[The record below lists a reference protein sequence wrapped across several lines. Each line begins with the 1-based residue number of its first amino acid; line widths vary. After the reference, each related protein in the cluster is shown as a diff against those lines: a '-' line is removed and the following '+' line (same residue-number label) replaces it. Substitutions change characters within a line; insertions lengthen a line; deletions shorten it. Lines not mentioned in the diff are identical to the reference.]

1 MDKRFDEQ
9 RIAKL
14 CSEHNRQAEDELYIQ
29 YAARLYT
36 LCLRYCSNKEDARD
50 LMQESFIKAFESI
63 SGFTYKG
70 EGSLYAWISRIAV
83 NMALNELKSYKLSF
97 ISLEVLPFDI
107 PDDPPESLVASIP
120 ENVLLKMIS
129 DLPAMKRAVF
139 NMYCI
144 DGYSHKEIASTL
156 GITEKSSASALA
168 KAKAELKKQLNKY
181 KKQTETT

>member
-1 MDKRFDEQ
+1 MNKRFDEQ

-83 NMALNELKSYKLSF
+83 NMALNELKNRRWRF
-97 ISLEVLPFDI
+97 ISLDMLPFDV
-107 PDDPPESLVASIP
+107 PDDPPESLVTSIP
-120 ENVLLKMIS
+120 EEVLFKMIA

-144 DGYSHKEIASTL
+144 DGYSHTEIASTL
-156 GITEKSSASALA
+156 GITEKGSASALA
-168 KAKAELKKQLNKY
+168 KAKAELKKQINKY
-181 KKQTETT
+181 KKQTETI